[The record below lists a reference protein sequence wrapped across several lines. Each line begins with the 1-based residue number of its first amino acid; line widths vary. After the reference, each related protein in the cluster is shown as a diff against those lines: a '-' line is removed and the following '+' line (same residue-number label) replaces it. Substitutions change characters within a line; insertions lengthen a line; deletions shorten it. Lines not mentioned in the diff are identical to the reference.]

1 MIDKQLYQM
10 HETPNAVMHTLAA
23 PSTGTSDLAVW
34 TVEMRAGQQGP
45 LHTADQEQ
53 VWVILEGTLAI
64 NGEPVTGTATIA
76 GGRRAPDR
84 GDDRRA
90 GARREPRADHGRDRR
105 RRAPAALGGLTSIS
119 SQARW

>member
-1 MIDKQLYQM
+1 MIDKQLYQK

-76 GGRRAPDR
+76 A
-84 GDDRRA
+84 GDDRRIEA
-90 GARREPRADHGRDRR
+90 QTDARALVASRVPITVATGEGARPL
-105 RRAPAALGGLTSIS
+105 PWAA
-119 SQARW
+119 